1 MYSFSLLLLLYLS
14 QGIPFGFQVTALPVL
29 LRQSGIS
36 LTIIGFSSILA
47 LPWML
52 KIVWAPMVD
61 RFWFKKVGRRKSWLI
76 PLQLLMFMCAFSA
89 SYIPI
94 TYNPALFAGIIFVMN
109 LCASMQ
115 DIAVDGLAIDVLKE
129 QDLG

>member
-1 MYSFSLLLLLYLS
+1 MLNKRMYSFSLLLLLYLS

-76 PLQLLMFMCAFSA
+76 
-89 SYIPI
+89 
-94 TYNPALFAGIIFVMN
+94 
-109 LCASMQ
+109 
-115 DIAVDGLAIDVLKE
+115 
-129 QDLG
+129 